1 MVSNSEHTSPET
13 GEGQEIQSH
22 PIDPTLNP
30 DSAAQQTITQFQV
43 WQGQFPP
50 PAAVRE
56 YEDVCPG
63 AFDRLITM
71 AENQQRLAAE
81 AGQDARDKQG
91 HDIRR
96 GQVLGASVTLASIFG
111 ALFCAYIQQP
121 WVATALVAVPVMSV
135 AKAFLD
141 RK

>member
-1 MVSNSEHTSPET
+1 MANDSEPINPET
-13 GEGQEIQSH
+13 NKSQDIQSR
-22 PIDPTLNP
+22 PVDPTLDP
-30 DSAAQQTITQFQV
+30 DGLAQQTVTQFQV

-56 YEDVCPG
+56 YEDICPG
-63 AFDRLITM
+63 AFDRLIKM
-71 AENQQRLAAE
+71 AENQQRLAAQ

-96 GQVLGASVTLASIFG
+96 GQVLGGAVTLASIGG
-111 ALFCAYIQQP
+111 ALFCASINQP
-121 WVATALVAVPVMSV
+121 WVAVALVAVPVMSV